1 MSLVRWS
8 VALGLAGL
16 CISAYLT
23 LAHFA
28 QGAVPLACIAA
39 GTINCEQVTTS
50 AESMVGPLPVAFL
63 GVVWFAVLLG
73 LIGPARAWLPSP
85 VLLRLAW
92 TAVGVAVVFYL
103 IYAELFLIG
112 AVCLWCTAVH
122 GLVLGLFLLALGE
135 TTTVVEPA

>member
-1 MSLVRWS
+1 MSAS
-8 VALGLAGL
+8 S
-16 CISAYLT
+16 SAQHATAIECFQKSSRL
-23 LAHFA
+23 
-28 QGAVPLACIAA
+28 
-39 GTINCEQVTTS
+39 NCPPVT
-50 AESMVGPLPVAFL
+50 
-63 GVVWFAVLLG
+63 VWFAVLLG

-85 VLLRLAW
+85 VLVRLAW
-92 TAVGVAVVFYL
+92 TAVGVTVVFYL